1 MTVKTNPVLISSKED
16 AQHILSKY
24 DNFLFDID
32 GVIWLGGELIP
43 GVQKFLDY
51 LRANNKKF
59 AFVTNSASNSRN
71 KFVTKFNE
79 LGLSDISKNII
90 YPTCYSASLEL
101 KNLGIPTGSK
111 IWILGDEGVEQEVK
125 EMGYI
130 PLGCNDPLLDKEWDP
145 NNPILQVDPD
155 VKAVIVGS
163 TKKFNYTR
171 IALTLQYLLFNDKS
185 LPFIGTNIDKLY
197 PGPNGMILAAGE
209 SMVEYMAF
217 TSSRTFIDVGKPGK
231 QLLNLIL
238 KDQGFDKSRTLMI
251 GDTLYTDIP
260 FGNQLH
266 STDDASI
273 GNSMLVLSGGT
284 KMKDLEHLLNNR
296 HDYDDPESMI
306 PLYFIESLGAL
317 IDLLD

>member
-1 MTVKTNPVLISSKED
+1 MTVRTNPVLVSSKED
-16 AQHILSKY
+16 AEHIISKY

-51 LRANNKKF
+51 LTSRSKKY
-59 AFVTNSASNSRN
+59 AFVTNSATNSRN
-71 KFVTKFNE
+71 EFVSKFNK
-79 LGLSDISKNII
+79 LGLTGVSKDII

-101 KNLGIPTGSK
+101 KNLGIPPGSK
-111 IWILGDEGVEQEVK
+111 IWILGDEGIEQEVK
-125 EMGYI
+125 EMGYV
-130 PLGCNDPLLDKEWDP
+130 PLGGNDPLLDKEWDP
-145 NNPILQVDPD
+145 NNPILQVDPE

-171 IALTLQYLLFNDKS
+171 IALTIQYLLHNGKS

-197 PGPNGMILAAGE
+197 PGPNGMILAAGG
-209 SMVEYMAF
+209 SMVQFMAHT
-217 TSSRTFIDVGKPGK
+217 TSREFIDVGKPGK
-231 QLLNLIL
+231 QLLDLIL
-238 KDQGFDKSRTLMI
+238 QDQGFDKSKTLMV
-251 GDTLYTDIP
+251 GDTLYTDIK

-266 STDDASI
+266 SNDEGSI

-284 KMKDLEHLLNNR
+284 KLKDLEHLLNNR
-296 HDYDDPESMI
+296 HDYEDPESMI
-306 PLYFIESLGAL
+306 PLFFIESLGAL

>member
-1 MTVKTNPVLISSKED
+1 MP
-16 AQHILSKY
+16 
-24 DNFLFDID
+24 
-32 GVIWLGGELIP
+32 
-43 GVQKFLDY
+43 
-51 LRANNKKF
+51 
-59 AFVTNSASNSRN
+59 
-71 KFVTKFNE
+71 
-79 LGLSDISKNII
+79 
-90 YPTCYSASLEL
+90 
-101 KNLGIPTGSK
+101 
-111 IWILGDEGVEQEVK
+111 
-125 EMGYI
+125 YI

-197 PGPNGMILAAGE
+197 PGPNGMILAAGG

>member
-1 MTVKTNPVLISSKED
+1 
-16 AQHILSKY
+16 
-24 DNFLFDID
+24 
-32 GVIWLGGELIP
+32 
-43 GVQKFLDY
+43 
-51 LRANNKKF
+51 
-59 AFVTNSASNSRN
+59 
-71 KFVTKFNE
+71 
-79 LGLSDISKNII
+79 
-90 YPTCYSASLEL
+90 
-101 KNLGIPTGSK
+101 
-111 IWILGDEGVEQEVK
+111 
-125 EMGYI
+125 
-130 PLGCNDPLLDKEWDP
+130 
-145 NNPILQVDPD
+145 
-155 VKAVIVGS
+155 
-163 TKKFNYTR
+163 
-171 IALTLQYLLFNDKS
+171 
-185 LPFIGTNIDKLY
+185 
-197 PGPNGMILAAGE
+197 
-209 SMVEYMAF
+209 MAF